1 MNALRRAAR
10 ARGLLGPCS
19 HQHGGFA
26 SLVPMVIE
34 STPRGER
41 AFDIYSRL
49 LRERIVCVNGPI
61 DEHMSNLVT
70 AQLLFLE
77 SEHPEKPVSCCSS
90 ALLFLSVQTCLNSLM
105 LCCRS
110 ACTSTQAAVLSQR
123 AWPSMTPC
131 RQAACTTLAHATSLG
146 WAQMSA
152 KLLSNIHHCLSAVCE
167 QPHHNPVHG
176 PGSVHGQPA
185 TVRRGDWAAHVTAQQ
200 PHHAAPALWGCTGGM
215 YGGTCRGLLA
225 FCRLPVWLKAQSSPA
240 LKPRCSSH
248 ACAQDPAPLC
258 RAKPAT
264 SAFTLQKSL
273 DYGIASTSFI

>member
-10 ARGLLGPCS
+10 ARGLLDSCS

-131 RQAACTTLAHATSLG
+131 RQAACTTLAHATALAGRRCQPSCFQTSTIAYLQYVSSPITTLCMGQAASMASLLLCAG
-146 WAQMSA
+146 ETGQRMSLPNSRIMLHQPSGGAQVGCMGA
-152 KLLSNIHHCLSAVCE
+152 PAVVCWLSAGF
-167 QPHHNPVHG
+167 PS
-176 PGSVHGQPA
+176 GSRPKAV
-185 TVRRGDWAAHVTAQQ
+185 
-200 PHHAAPALWGCTGGM
+200 
-215 YGGTCRGLLA
+215 LL
-225 FCRLPVWLKAQSSPA
+225 
-240 LKPRCSSH
+240 
-248 ACAQDPAPLC
+248 
-258 RAKPAT
+258 
-264 SAFTLQKSL
+264 
-273 DYGIASTSFI
+273 